1 MSFFRTHQKTL
12 ATLLLVLALGTVFAV
27 LIPHA
32 LAQGT
37 GTIGPTPA
45 ITIPTPADSVAGKA
59 LPDSSG
65 AATGASSVAGIAIVW
80 AVLFALQSILVLLVS
95 WAGQLLNIMFS
106 VNINTTPASIDAVI
120 IGWTIVR
127 DICNSLF
134 LLIVLWI
141 AFTIIFDIEGLGGKR
156 LLFRVIIVAL
166 LINFSLTMVT
176 AVFGL
181 TNFLA
186 KQFANNIRITQK
198 QNGQIVCQKNPDQS
212 DKMDPTNPSRCLPT
226 YTQDIA
232 SFVMQTL
239 RIQDLLAGISSTD
252 VDAAKQAAEKS
263 KADAQKVQEQNFITH
278 APVKDTLLAS
288 MGIQTAHAQLTTT
301 FLGGCA
307 VGGALGSVVPILG
320 TGAGCLVG
328 LAAVLTSGWFSSS
341 LAGVFSTLATQAVRM
356 GFNVVVLSI
365 LTFTFFTG
373 AVTLLVRVVMMVM
386 LAVVAPAAMMSS
398 IIPGGFSFTSGWQS
412 KWLNTLFSW
421 AFFAPGYYF
430 LIYLGLYMLSVYA
443 NFQLSAGSTAGQFL
457 DNATMAIFVVAFF
470 YLAGKYARKTGHV
483 VAETA
488 ISIGQKA
495 VSGTL
500 AYATAGVAT
509 AGGAALRTAGRRVVS
524 KGGRVEKASDFAAR
538 HFGSTGRALQRGTQS
553 FIESENKDI
562 DERKKFLGSMSRSQL
577 VSRYGSAITSK
588 DKMAALAAL
597 SDEGWAGDLDP
608 RALESALQMAQRYGR
623 QKDVL
628 NVRPDLTKEHM
639 VRGATSDDDAM
650 RKIIRGIEDK
660 SKINKAAATNH
671 ATAKALWENLTHNDL
686 SNIGLKNSDLM
697 TELTT
702 YANATPTFRADV
714 RSVSPQREI
723 EFDKYFTGSLASG
736 SGIGWKPTGWDAAA
750 LPPKL
755 TVKSTHNGRTTAT
768 VPYAGN
774 LVVRGGVPPLGTPP
788 GTPPAYTSTVIGG
801 RLPPNVRID
810 NATQTFVPIP
820 GAVATPGTYDADIR
834 VSDGTDTQDIHVSIR
849 IDP

>member
-1 MSFFRTHQKTL
+1 MPLFPTHQKI
-12 ATLLLVLALGTVFAV
+12 LVILFLTLALGAVFAV
-27 LIPHA
+27 LVPDA
-32 LAQGT
+32 LAQAIGT
-37 GTIGPTPA
+37 VAPTPA
-45 ITIPTPADSVAGKA
+45 VSIPAPAAPVTGSA
-59 LPDSSG
+59 LPESVSG
-65 AATGASSVAGIAIVW
+65 STGVSSVAGIAIVW
-80 AVLFALQSILVLLVS
+80 AVLFALQSILVFLVS

-141 AFTIIFDIEGLGGKR
+141 AFTIIFDIEGYGGRK

-176 AVFGL
+176 AVFGV

-186 KQFANNIRITQK
+186 KQFADNIRITQK
-198 QNGQIVCQKNPDQS
+198 VNGVVQYQEDADGK
-212 DKMDPTNPSRCLPT
+212 PTTTPA

-239 RIQDLLAGISSTD
+239 RIQDLLAGISSSD

-263 KADAQKVQEQNFITH
+263 KAETQKVQEQNIITR

-288 MGIQTAHAQLTTT
+288 MGIQTARAQSATS
-301 FLGGCA
+301 FGAGC
-307 VGGALGSVVPILG
+307 VIGGALGSVVPILG
-320 TGAGCLVG
+320 TAGGCLVG
-328 LAAVLTSGWFSSS
+328 LTAVLTSSWFSGS
-341 LAGVFSTLATQAVRM
+341 LAGVFSTLATQATRM
-356 GFNVVVLSI
+356 GFNVIVLSI

-373 AVTLLVRVVMMVM
+373 AVTLLVRIVMMVM

-412 KWLNTLFSW
+412 KWLNLLFSW

-443 NFQLSAGSTAGQFL
+443 NFQSQAGSAAGQFL

-470 YLAGKYARKTGHV
+470 YMAGKFARKTGHV

-488 ISIGQKA
+488 IGLGQKV
-495 VSGTL
+495 VSGGL
-500 AYATAGVAT
+500 AYATAGT
-509 AGGAALRTAGRRVVS
+509 ANLGGAALRTAGRRVVS
-524 KGGRVEKASDFAAR
+524 KGGRIEKASDFAAR

-562 DERKKFLGSMSRSQL
+562 DERKKFLGSMSKNQL
-577 VSRYGSAITSK
+577 LSRYRTAITSK
-588 DKMAALAAL
+588 DKMAALAVL
-597 SDEGWAGDLDP
+597 SDEGWAGDIDP
-608 RALESALQMAQRYGR
+608 RALEGALQMAQRYGR
-623 QKDVL
+623 HKDVL
-628 NVRPDLTKEHM
+628 NVRPDLTKQNM

-650 RKIIRGIEDK
+650 RKIIRAIEDK
-660 SKINKAAATNH
+660 SKINKAAAANT
-671 ATAKALWENLTHNDL
+671 ATAKALWENIDHNDL
-686 SNIGLKNSDLM
+686 GKIGLKNSDLM
-697 TELTT
+697 TELTN

-714 RSVSPQREI
+714 RRLSPQREI

-755 TVKSTHNGRTTAT
+755 TVKSTHNGRTAAA

-774 LVVRGGVPPLGTPP
+774 LVVRGGVRPPGTPP
-788 GTPPAYTSTVIGG
+788 GTPPVYTSTVIGG

-810 NATQTFVPIP
+810 NATQTFVPIL
-820 GAVATPGTYDADIR
+820 GVTATPGTYDADIR

>member
-1 MSFFRTHQKTL
+1 MPLFRTHQKILTVLFL
-12 ATLLLVLALGTVFAV
+12 ALALGTTFGILVPQTKAQTV
-27 LIPHA
+27 APTSA
-32 LAQGT
+32 LTLPSSVAPAASPANKATEGGGYT
-37 GTIGPTPA
+37 GVG
-45 ITIPTPADSVAGKA
+45 SVAGMW
-59 LPDSSG
+59 
-65 AATGASSVAGIAIVW
+65 IVRS
-80 AVLFALQSILVLLVS
+80 VLFVLQSILVFLVS
-95 WAGQLLNIMFS
+95 WAGQLLNVMFTAS
-106 VNINTTPASIDAVI
+106 INTTPASIDAVI

-141 AFTIIFDIEGLGGKR
+141 AFTIIFDIEGYGGRK
-156 LLFRVIIVAL
+156 LLFRVIMVAL

-176 AVFGL
+176 AVFGV

-186 KQFANNIRITQK
+186 QQFANNIRITQK
-198 QNGQIVCQKNPDQS
+198 QDGQTVYQ
-212 DKMDPTNPSRCLPT
+212 TNADGSKSTTPA
-226 YTQDIA
+226 YTRDIA

-252 VDAAKQAAEKS
+252 IDAAKQDAARS
-263 KADAQKVQEQNFITH
+263 KTAADAQQKQQDTGQLPTSYT
-278 APVKDTLLAS
+278 PVKDTLLAS
-288 MGIQTAHAQLTTT
+288 MGIQTARAQGVKTY
-301 FLGGCA
+301 
-307 VGGALGSVVPILG
+307 GGACALGAVAGSFVPIPGIG
-320 TGAGCLVG
+320 TGTGCLIG
-328 LAAVLTSGWFSSS
+328 LASVFLTSIFSSS
-341 LAGVFSTLATQAVRM
+341 LEGTFNSIAADSLRM
-356 GFNVVVLSI
+356 GFNIIVLSI

-373 AVTLLVRVVMMVM
+373 AITLLVRIVMMVI

-443 NFQLSAGSTAGQFL
+443 NFQSSAGSTAGQFL
-457 DNATMAIFVVAFF
+457 DNATMAIFVVAFC
-470 YLAGKYARKTGHV
+470 YMAGKYARKTGHV

-500 AYATAGVAT
+500 AYATAGASNL
-509 AGGAALRTAGRRVVS
+509 GGAALRTAGRRVVS
-524 KGGRVEKASDFAAR
+524 KGGRVERATDFAAR
-538 HFGSTGRALQRGTQS
+538 HFGGTGRALQRGTQS

-562 DERKKFLGSMSRSQL
+562 DERKKFLGNMSRSQL
-577 VSRYGSAITSK
+577 VSRYSSAITSK

-608 RALESALQMAQRYGR
+608 RALESALQIAQRYGR

-628 NVRPDLTKEHM
+628 NVRPDLAKEHM

-660 SKINKAAATNH
+660 SKINKAAATNLV
-671 ATAKALWENLTHNDL
+671 TAKALWENLTHNDL
-686 SNIGLKNSDLM
+686 STIGLKNSDLM
-697 TELTT
+697 TALTN
-702 YANATPTFRADV
+702 YANTTPTFRADV

-755 TVKSTHNGRTTAT
+755 TVKSTHNGRTTAA

-774 LVVRGGVPPLGTPP
+774 LVVRGGVTPPGAPP
-788 GTPPAYTSTVIGG
+788 GTPPVYTSTIIGG